1 MYLYLIRHGIAID
14 LDTIDATRTD
24 LDRSRHLTKTG
35 RKKIQQVAK
44 SLQMANIQFDTIV
57 SSPLV
62 RAHQTAELLIAQN
75 LSSQLEISDDLVP
88 SGNLESWL
96 TWWGSKSKHQP
107 IDKLALVGHE
117 PNLSEWAE
125 LLIFGSVQHKLVLKK
140 GGLIALKF
148 PSDKIEIGTAQLHC
162 LIPPKYLLNDE
173 L

>member
-14 LDTIDATRTD
+14 LDVIDADRID
-24 LDRSRHLTKTG
+24 LDRSRHLTKIG

-44 SLQMANIQFDTIV
+44 SLQIANLQFDRIV

-62 RAHQTAELLIAQN
+62 RAHQTAELLLAQN
-75 LSSQLEISDDLVP
+75 LSSQLELSEDLAP

-96 TWWGSKSKHQP
+96 TWWESQSMQQP
-107 IDKLALVGHE
+107 IEKLALVGHE

-125 LLIFGSVQHKLVLKK
+125 LLIFGSVQHKLILKK
-140 GGLIALKF
+140 GGVIALKF

-162 LIPPKYLLNDE
+162 LIPPKYLLN
-173 L
+173 

>member
-14 LDTIDATRTD
+14 LDTIDSNRTD

-35 RKKIQQVAK
+35 RKKIEQVAK
-44 SLQMANIQFDTIV
+44 SLKMANLKFDRIV

-62 RAHQTAELLIAQN
+62 RAQQTAELLIAQN
-75 LSSQLEISDDLVP
+75 LSSQLELSDDLAP

-96 TWWGSKSKHQP
+96 TWWESRSIDRP
-107 IDKLALVGHE
+107 ISKLALVGHE

-125 LLIFGSVQHKLVLKK
+125 LLIFGNIQHKLVLKK

-148 PSDKIEIGTAQLHC
+148 PTDKIKIGTAQLHC
-162 LIPPKYLLNDE
+162 LIPPKYLLN
-173 L
+173 